1 METSKIK
8 SIDKTDNTW
17 NTKDGKPMYD
27 YTVCMEDGTE
37 GTAAS
42 TSPEAP
48 PYAVGDE
55 VDYEKTVNNWG
66 TKLKIK
72 KVGGF
77 TPGGGYKDDPEKT
90 KRIGASWAI
99 GLAIQ
104 QESDPEKIIEA
115 AEHLINLRDTLMSKL

>member
-17 NTKDGKPMYD
+17 TGQSGTMYD

-42 TSPEAP
+42 PNPEKP
-48 PYAVGDE
+48 PYDVGDE
-55 VDYEKTVNNWG
+55 VEYAET
-66 TKLKIK
+66 
-72 KVGGF
+72 
-77 TPGGGYKDDPEKT
+77 T

-115 AEHLINLRDTLMSKL
+115 AEHLINLRDALMSKL

>member
-1 METSKIK
+1 METTKIK

-17 NTKDGKPMYD
+17 MGQSGMMYD
-27 YTVCMEDGTE
+27 YIVRLEDGTE

-42 TSPEAP
+42 PNAEKP
-48 PYAVGDE
+48 PYDVGDE
-55 VDYEKTVNNWG
+55 VEYNKTINNWG

-72 KVGGF
+72 KLGGF
-77 TPGGGYKDDPEKT
+77 TPGGGFKDNAETT

-104 QESDPEKIIEA
+104 QENDPEKILEA
-115 AEHLINLRDTLMSKL
+115 AEHFINLRDTLMSKL

>member
-1 METSKIK
+1 METTKIK

-17 NTKDGKPMYD
+17 MGQSGMMYD
-27 YTVCMEDGTE
+27 YIVCLEDGTE

-42 TSPEAP
+42 PNAEKP
-48 PYAVGDE
+48 PYDVGDE
-55 VDYEKTVNNWG
+55 VEYNKTVNNWG

-72 KVGGF
+72 KLGGF
-77 TPGGGYKDDPEKT
+77 TPGGGFKDNAETT

-104 QESDPEKIIEA
+104 QESDPEKILEA
-115 AEHLINLRDTLMSKL
+115 AEHFINLRDTLMSKL